1 MHIAVKFALHVLQD
15 LLPEFDPFGIGE
27 QGASSQQNDRKS
39 EQAVDHT
46 EEEVTTPL
54 SGGRAARH
62 SFGTRHRRTTS
73 EPTPMDS
80 WQSRSDWP
88 SH

>member
-1 MHIAVKFALHVLQD
+1 MFKLIVLQD

-27 QGASSQQNDRKS
+27 QTASSQQGDTKS
-39 EQAVDHT
+39 EHAVHDT
-46 EEEVTTPL
+46 QEEVTTPL

-62 SFGTRHRRTTS
+62 SCGTRHRRTTS